1 MMHAMLISAVVDGE
15 PTMKYLQRWSKDS
28 PLRTSWYNFAVELV
42 GKSKTE
48 IIRATHFGGGDHS
61 CLQRMLVTWYDSS
74 IDHSWQVIVDAL
86 KEMDESCVVKSIE
99 SNCLKEK

>member
-1 MMHAMLISAVVDGE
+1 MYTLSLFISAVE
-15 PTMKYLQRWSKDS
+15 NELTMKYLQRWSKDS

-61 CLQRMLVTWYDSS
+61 CLERMLVTWYDSS

-86 KEMDESCVVKSIE
+86 KEMDESRVVESIE
-99 SNCLKEK
+99 SNCLKKK